1 MVRAAEEKRRDYLRK
16 KTRTVAIAALSGVTA
31 VALILL
37 TLSVSLREPIH
48 FGEVAVVLVGLSGA
62 VIMAIVAALG
72 CGVAVKQAI
81 SLPHV
86 PAVRVGAIAIP
97 AEDILVRGS
106 GAPPAEPRELL
117 RAALVGAETAAEE
130 LVRPVETTTAGTR

>member
-1 MVRAAEEKRRDYLRK
+1 MNQTYREMVKAAEEKRRDYLRT
-16 KTRTVAIAALSGVTA
+16 KTRTVAIAAVSGVTA
-31 VALILL
+31 IALILL
-37 TLSVSLREPIH
+37 TLSVSLRDPVH
-48 FGEVAVVLVGLSGA
+48 FGEVAVILVGLSGA

-72 CGVAVKQAI
+72 CGVAVKQAL

-86 PAVRVGAIAIP
+86 PAVRSDALAIP

-117 RAALVGAETAAEE
+117 RAARVGVETAVEE
-130 LVRPVETTTAGTR
+130 LVRPR